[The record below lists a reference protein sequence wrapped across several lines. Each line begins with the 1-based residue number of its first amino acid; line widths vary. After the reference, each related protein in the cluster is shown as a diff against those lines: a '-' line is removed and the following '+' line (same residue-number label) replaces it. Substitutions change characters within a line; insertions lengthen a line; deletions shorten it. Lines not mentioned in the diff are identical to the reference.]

1 MGAGKDVE
9 QAARHGHDML
19 TPGQYAEIARM
30 IESAERMSGLSF
42 SIFIGELP
50 GGRSGALDRH
60 AQLAEPDRTVLVAV
74 DPVGRRC
81 EVVTGATARIGLTDH
96 ACQLAI
102 LSMTSSFVAGDL
114 IGGLRDG
121 MVILGEQ
128 GHQPPVLHLDGP

>member
-1 MGAGKDVE
+1 VGAGKEVE
-9 QAARHGHDML
+9 QAPRHAHEML

-42 SIFIGELP
+42 SIYVGGLQ
-50 GGRSGALDRH
+50 GGRTAALDRH

-102 LSMTSSFVAGDL
+102 LSMTASFVAGDL

>member
-1 MGAGKDVE
+1 MGAGKEVE
-9 QAARHGHDML
+9 PAPRHEHEML

-30 IESAERMSGLSF
+30 IDSAERMSGLSF
-42 SIFIGELP
+42 SIYVGGLP
-50 GGRSGALDRH
+50 GGRTAALDRH
-60 AQLAEPDRTVLVAV
+60 ARLAEPDRTVLVAV
-74 DPVGRRC
+74 DPVARRC

-128 GHQPPVLHLDGP
+128 GYQPPVLHLDGP